1 MEHTSGSVISIRQF
15 VHKPQSNNYFIIT
28 IILKMNFKC
37 ICPIFLT
44 ANIVQLHFHF
54 KKKIKRNKGQRSWA
68 YISFV
73 QLIGQ
78 KIVYNN
84 VD

>member
-1 MEHTSGSVISIRQF
+1 
-15 VHKPQSNNYFIIT
+15 
-28 IILKMNFKC
+28 MNFKC